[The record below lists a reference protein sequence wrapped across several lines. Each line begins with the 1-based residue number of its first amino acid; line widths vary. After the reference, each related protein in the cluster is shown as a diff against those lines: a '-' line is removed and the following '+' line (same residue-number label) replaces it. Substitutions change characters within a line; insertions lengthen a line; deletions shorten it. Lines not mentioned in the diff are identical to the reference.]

1 MKRLRLY
8 SVKNGR
14 KISAVEGNVRT
25 VLSMLTL
32 PGLRESVV
40 ITRLSL
46 IKEVAENIT
55 TTDLKNSHW
64 DIIHQAKLEQD
75 CSLQYVVILD
85 DKNNEKDAKCQIISI
100 WYKNKQFYSLE
111 RETDA
116 KRILFLEIATN

>member
-1 MKRLRLY
+1 
-8 SVKNGR
+8 
-14 KISAVEGNVRT
+14 
-25 VLSMLTL
+25 MLTL
-32 PGLRESVV
+32 PGLRESVD

-55 TTDLKNSHW
+55 TTDLKNSHG

-85 DKNNEKDAKCQIISI
+85 DKKNEKDAKCQIISI

-111 RETDA
+111 KETNA

>member
-8 SVKNGR
+8 SVKDGR

-55 TTDLKNSHW
+55 TTDLKNSHG

-85 DKNNEKDAKCQIISI
+85 DKKMRKMLSARLLASGTKTSNSI
-100 WYKNKQFYSLE
+100 LWKKKQMLNAFC
-111 RETDA
+111 
-116 KRILFLEIATN
+116 FLK

>member
-55 TTDLKNSHW
+55 TTDLKNSHG

-100 WYKNKQFYSLE
+100 
-111 RETDA
+111 
-116 KRILFLEIATN
+116 

>member
-8 SVKNGR
+8 SVKDGR

-55 TTDLKNSHW
+55 TTDLKNSHG

-85 DKNNEKDAKCQIISI
+85 DKKMRKLLSARLLASGTKTSNSI
-100 WYKNKQFYSLE
+100 LWKKKQMLNAFC
-111 RETDA
+111 
-116 KRILFLEIATN
+116 FLK